1 LIVLDDKLYAII
13 RQAKQ
18 GSREAFTLLM
28 ERYKDHVFRF
38 AHGML
43 GDRMDAEDV
52 SQEAFIKAYYSLF
65 RLENEVAFGTWLTRI
80 VSNLCYDRLKIK
92 KLTFTELT
100 DQIVESTMEQHQLRL
115 SLEEAMRKL
124 SPEHRE
130 VILLKDVQ
138 GYSYVEM
145 GDILEIPLGTVK
157 SRMNTARLHLQ
168 MELNR

>member
-65 RLENEVAFGTWLTRI
+65 QLENEAAFGSWLTRI
-80 VSNLCYDRLKIK
+80 VSNLCYDRLKKK
-92 KLTFTELT
+92 KLAFSELT
-100 DQIVESTMEQHQLRL
+100 DQIVESTMDQYQLRL
-115 SLEEAMRKL
+115 SLEEAMSKL

-130 VILLKDVQ
+130 VILLKDVR
-138 GYSYVEM
+138 GYSYEEM
-145 GDILEIPLGTVK
+145 ETILAIPLGTVK
-157 SRMNTARLHLQ
+157 SRMNMARLRLRT
-168 MELNR
+168 ELNR